1 MKRSNGL
8 VIALVLLGG
17 AAIFITRLMLD
28 NFQLRVE
35 NQSLKSKVDV
45 AAKAPPPP
53 PAPSA
58 AAPVA
63 SASTATGGREVIE
76 SARQMMIDA
85 LAAEEGSE
93 KIAWIRVDPRDRE
106 ASAFANQIAAVFKSQ
121 SWDVRLLDSEGM
133 RFKPGLLFLVGSE
146 EEPPTYVVNALKGM
160 EAIGEQL
167 TTGRGYLSYYE
178 AKKKED
184 PNWNGTKFA
193 PDQTFV
199 LLVGRKPDPAAAAQ

>member
-1 MKRSNGL
+1 MNRSNGL

-35 NQSLKSKVDV
+35 NQSLRSKQEV
-45 AAKAPPPP
+45 AAKAPPPA

-58 AAPVA
+58 APVA
-63 SASTATGGREVIE
+63 SSATGGREVIE

-121 SWDVRLLDSEGM
+121 GWDVKLLDSEGM
-133 RFKPGLLFLVGSE
+133 RFKPGLLFLVGNE
-146 EEPPTYVVNALKGM
+146 EEPPSYVLNAQKAI

-184 PNWNGTKFA
+184 PQWVGTKFA

-199 LLVGRKPDPAAAAQ
+199 LLVGRKPEPTAAAQ